1 MRARL
6 LPILLAPALAL
17 SASQPSRTINRQE
30 PLAFGANLWIHQVDG
45 QVDVQTWDKAEVALV
60 ADFYDGNRNGKAV
73 SCDLKIEK
81 TNGGLKIE
89 VVEPKVKITFGN
101 YTSPKCNLTLKVPRK
116 LHLGLRSV
124 DGDVKVAGLE
134 GSVDCHS
141 VDGDITLENLQGDV
155 KARAVD
161 GDIHARSL
169 KSRLNGGTVDGNIF
183 LEGVSGGIDINTV
196 DGDIQ
201 AKNLDGWG
209 EGLSFG
215 TVDGKVD
222 LILGQA
228 KGQIEAR
235 VMNGRLDIEVP
246 GLETIEKKE
255 GRFTGKLPGRDQ
267 KIQIKTMDGNIR
279 VR

>member
-17 SASQPSRTINRQE
+17 SASQPSRTLNRQE

-60 ADFYDGNRNGKAV
+60 ADFYDGNRNGKVV

-89 VVEPKVKITFGN
+89 VVEPKVKITFGS

-116 LHLGLRSV
+116 LHLGLHSV
-124 DGDVKVAGLE
+124 DGDVRVSGLE
-134 GSVDCHS
+134 GSVDCHT
-141 VDGDITLENLQGDV
+141 VDGDITLEQLSGDV

-161 GDIHARSL
+161 GDIAARML
-169 KSRLNGGTVDGNIF
+169 KSRLKGGTVDGSIR
-183 LEGVSGGIDINTV
+183 LDTVEGSIEVSTV
-196 DGDIQ
+196 DGDIE

-209 EGLSFG
+209 EGLSFN
-215 TVDGKVD
+215 TVDGKVE
-222 LILGQA
+222 LTLGKA

-235 VMNGRLDIEVP
+235 TMDGRLDIEVA

-267 KIQIKTMDGNIR
+267 KIQIKTMEGNIR